1 MRRTGEDEGLNENGA
16 RRSAVIYAGADE
28 GLSKSTEIREA
39 YKEEK
44 PNCGGEEGLRLG
56 EGGGEW
62 LGGFVGLSSS
72 VRWLIYKS
80 NGEVT

>member
-1 MRRTGEDEGLNENGA
+1 MRRTGEDEGLHENGV
-16 RRSAVIYAGADE
+16 RRSAVMYAGADE

-44 PNCGGEEGLRLG
+44 PNCGGEGGRGG
-56 EGGGEW
+56 EG

-72 VRWLIYKS
+72 ARWLIYKS
-80 NGEVT
+80 SGEVT

>member
-44 PNCGGEEGLRLG
+44 PNCGGEEG
-56 EGGGEW
+56 GGGER
-62 LGGFVGLSSS
+62 GGRVCGIELLCEM
-72 VRWLIYKS
+72 VNL
-80 NGEVT
+80 

>member
-1 MRRTGEDEGLNENGA
+1 M
-16 RRSAVIYAGADE
+16 IYAGTDE

-44 PNCGGEEGLRLG
+44 PNCG
-56 EGGGEW
+56 EGGGW
-62 LGGFVGLSSS
+62 GSVGGLSSS

-80 NGEVT
+80 SGEVS